1 MVRLLAAND
10 QYSLIWWDWVDRHL
24 DDISVA
30 LGQHVELTA
39 IAVAGGLAVA
49 APLALLAR
57 RYRFLQ
63 GPILAA
69 SGVLYTIPS
78 LALLFLLGPFTGYTS
93 LLPVEIVLVTYTL
106 QILIRNM
113 ITGLDGVSDDV
124 REAAVGMGYTRRGL
138 LWRVEIPLAL
148 PSIVAGIRIATVTT
162 VGLVT
167 IAALLTQGG
176 LGGLIL
182 TGIDRDFRTPLMV
195 GSILAVALALVADG
209 LLVLAQRL
217 VTPWTRSPAGQP
229 SADLPPNQQL
239 DQRLD
244 REPTDRDGAP
254 ASAGGESRVR
264 T

>member
-1 MVRLLAAND
+1 MVEVLAAND
-10 QYSLIWWDWVDRHL
+10 QNSLIWWDWVDRHL
-24 DDISVA
+24 HDIGVA
-30 LGQHVELTA
+30 LGQHVELTG
-39 IAVAGGLAVA
+39 IAVGCGLVVA

-63 GPILAA
+63 GPILAV

-78 LALLFLLGPFTGYTS
+78 LALLFLLGPVTGYTS
-93 LLPVEIVLVTYTL
+93 LLTVEIVLVTYTL
-106 QILIRNM
+106 LILIRNM
-113 ITGLDGVSDDV
+113 ITGLDEVSDDV
-124 REAAVGMGYTRRGL
+124 REAAIGMGYTRRGL

-182 TGIDRDFRTPLMV
+182 TGIDRDFPTPLMV
-195 GSILAVALALVADG
+195 GSILAVALALVADA

-217 VTPWTRSPAGQP
+217 VMPWSRAQT
-229 SADLPPNQQL
+229 
-239 DQRLD
+239 DQV
-244 REPTDRDGAP
+244 TQV
-254 ASAGGESRVR
+254 VR
-264 T
+264 